1 MNRHGIPERQ
11 PTPLSLKSAANK
23 DPGLFGRMF
32 PGLPALKASDDALLA
47 LAKAMK
53 DSGPADNPKVP
64 AGITY
69 LGQFIDHDISLDLT
83 SLAEKINDPDAKENF
98 RSPAVDLD
106 SVYGLGPDGSPHLF
120 ERDPVTLKTGAKLLL
135 GTAAKSPKLTGPGD
149 IPDMPDHD
157 LPRNPRTGTAI
168 IPDARNDENLLVAQT
183 HVAIM
188 RFHNKVVDKLKADG
202 VPPGDLFAQARNL
215 VVWHYQ
221 WIVLHEFL
229 EALTGEPGIADRI
242 LHQGRKFYRFKKWPF
257 IPVEFSVAAYRL
269 GHSMVREVYSHNF
282 IFRPGHPPN
291 TIPPATLKL
300 LFDFT
305 AKSGQIVGSLLP
317 AGVPLPQPVLP
328 SNWVIDWRRFFDFGT
343 PPAPGF
349 QFNFAQ
355 PLDPFITA
363 ALHTLPGETSN
374 SPGAIL
380 PFRNLRR
387 GVMMGLPSGQAIAK
401 AMGLKPLTQAEIGSG
416 PDGAAAVA
424 NKLHKAT
431 PLWYYILKEAEQRG
445 NREHL
450 GPVGKTIVAE
460 VFVGLV
466 QGSRNSYLSAAQA
479 FKPSLGPVPGTF
491 TMVDL
496 LTFADT
502 VNPIGNG

>member
-1 MNRHGIPERQ
+1 
-11 PTPLSLKSAANK
+11 
-23 DPGLFGRMF
+23 
-32 PGLPALKASDDALLA
+32 
-47 LAKAMK
+47 
-53 DSGPADNPKVP
+53 
-64 AGITY
+64 
-69 LGQFIDHDISLDLT
+69 
-83 SLAEKINDPDAKENF
+83 
-98 RSPAVDLD
+98 
-106 SVYGLGPDGSPHLF
+106 
-120 ERDPVTLKTGAKLLL
+120 
-135 GTAAKSPKLTGPGD
+135 
-149 IPDMPDHD
+149 
-157 LPRNPRTGTAI
+157 
-168 IPDARNDENLLVAQT
+168 
-183 HVAIM
+183 
-188 RFHNKVVDKLKADG
+188 